1 MKGGRPVLALL
12 LQVVTLS
19 LLGTAVLWVAMFRE
33 LSLVLA
39 WGGALLILFGHSVF
53 LALEYVALH
62 FVNRTDPAPSA
73 SIGDLVHAWW
83 EETCMA
89 LLVFCWR
96 QPFRSNRVPDHC
108 PPLPAQQGRRGVVFI
123 HGFVCN
129 RGIWTP
135 WLRQL
140 RAEGRAFVAVNL
152 EPVFGSIDDYVSIVD
167 VAVTRVTAATGL
179 PPVLVCHSMGGLAAR
194 AWLRSLDADA
204 DARVRHIVTIG
215 TPHHGTWPARFSH
228 VTNGRQMRQGGPWLR
243 QLALDEP
250 PLRAAHFTCWYSSCD
265 NIVFPASTATLRG
278 ALNRHVAGAA
288 HMALAV
294 SSAVMVP
301 TLDSL
306 RRDAW
311 PVTA

>member
-1 MKGGRPVLALL
+1 VLARL
-12 LQVVTLS
+12 LQLVTLS
-19 LLGTAVLWVAMFRE
+19 LLGAAILWLAVFRE
-33 LSLVLA
+33 LSPVLA

-62 FVNRTDPAPSA
+62 FINRADPAPPA
-73 SIGDLVHAWW
+73 SVGDLVRAWW
-83 EETCMA
+83 VETFMA

-96 QPFRSNRVPDHC
+96 QPFLSNRVPDHC
-108 PPLPAQQGRRGVVFI
+108 LPQSAQQGRRGVVFI
-123 HGFVCN
+123 HGFMCN
-129 RGIWTP
+129 RGLWTP

-152 EPVFGSIDDYVSIVD
+152 EPVFGSIDDYVPLVD
-167 VAVTRVTAATGL
+167 AAVARVTAATGL

-194 AWLRSLDADA
+194 AWLRARDA

-228 VTNGRQMRQGGPWLR
+228 VANGRQMRQGGLWLR
-243 QLALDEP
+243 QLAQDEP
-250 PLRAAHFTCWYSSCD
+250 PQRAARFTCWYSSCD

-278 ALNRHVAGAA
+278 ALNHHVAGVA

-294 SSAVMVP
+294 SPAVMVQ

-311 PVTA
+311 PVAA